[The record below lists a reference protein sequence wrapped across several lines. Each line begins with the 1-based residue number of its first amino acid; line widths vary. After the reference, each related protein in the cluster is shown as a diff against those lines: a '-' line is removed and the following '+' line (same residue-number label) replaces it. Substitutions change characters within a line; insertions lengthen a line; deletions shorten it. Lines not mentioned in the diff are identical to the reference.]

1 LKRFAVNTEE
11 LAALQA
17 LVRYLSAQAIEPG
30 VPRIARVRAVFGHGN
45 ACETVLEGELRNAPR
60 TG

>member
-1 LKRFAVNTEE
+1 MNTEE